1 MHVELAYGPGSMT
14 VDVPDSAQVLRPI
27 DLPGLSDPA
36 GALTEALRHPFD
48 ARPLPDL
55 VTGQSKVVV
64 VFPDITRP
72 MPNQTV
78 LPPLLAELERLGAG
92 PDQVLLLCST
102 GTHRSATQDELE
114 SLVGA
119 EILARYTVEQHVAT
133 ADDHVEVGSVDGTPI
148 LLNRHYVEA
157 DVRIVTGF
165 VEPHF
170 FAGFSGGPKAVCPGV
185 AALQT
190 ILEAHSP
197 ARILDPNS
205 TWLELDANPVH
216 HFVSQAAALL
226 PPDLS
231 VDVAINNAREL
242 TAVFVGSLPG
252 SHREACEFVGR
263 TAVQS
268 IATACDIVVTS
279 NAGLPLDR
287 NLYQAVKGMAAA
299 ERVVRPGGDI
309 VMLSSCVDGWPD
321 EGAFAS
327 LITSASNAA
336 LTDPTAKASLDTWQ
350 AQVLGRVLAK
360 ATVHL
365 YTDGLT
371 PDEVRSARLIPTDDP
386 AGRVAELVS
395 TYGDGATVCVL
406 PEGPL
411 TVATVA
417 S

>member
-1 MHVELAYGPGSMT
+1 MRVELAYGPGSVT
-14 VDVPDSAQVLRPI
+14 VDVPDSSHVLRPN
-27 DLPGLSDPA
+27 DLPGLPDPA
-36 GALTEALRHPFD
+36 SALVEALRRPSIGT
-48 ARPLPDL
+48 PLPDL
-55 VTGQSKVVV
+55 VDGHQRIVV

-72 MPNQTV
+72 MPNQVV

-92 PDQVLLLCST
+92 PDQVVLLCST
-102 GTHRSATQDELE
+102 GTHRSATDSELAA
-114 SLVGA
+114 LVGVD
-119 EILARYTVEQHVAT
+119 ILARYTVRQHVAT
-133 ADDHVEVGSVDGTPI
+133 ADDHVEIGSVDGTPI

-185 AALQT
+185 ASLAT

-197 ARILDPNS
+197 ARILDANA

-216 HFVSQAAALL
+216 HFVSQATALL

-242 TAVFVGSLPG
+242 TAVFVGSLPA
-252 SHREACEFVGR
+252 SHRQACDFVTR

-268 IATACDIVVTS
+268 IAAACDIVVTS
-279 NAGLPLDR
+279 NSGLPLDR

-309 VMLSSCVDGWPD
+309 VMLASCVDGWPD

-327 LITSASNAA
+327 LITGPSNAA
-336 LTDPTAKASLDTWQ
+336 LTDPQAKASLDTWQ
-350 AQVLGRVLAK
+350 AQVLGRVLGK

-371 PDEVRSARLIPTDDP
+371 PDQVRSARLRPVED
-386 AGRVAELVS
+386 ASSRVAELLS
-395 TYGDGATVCVL
+395 GNRNATVCVL